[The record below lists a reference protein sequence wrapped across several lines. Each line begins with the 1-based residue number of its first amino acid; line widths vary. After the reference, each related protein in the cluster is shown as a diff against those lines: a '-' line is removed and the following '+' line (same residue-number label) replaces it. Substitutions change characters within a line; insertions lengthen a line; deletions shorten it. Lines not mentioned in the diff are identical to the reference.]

1 MKFLSALAA
10 GLFATT
16 VASLAIPEPEAV
28 AEALPE
34 AHPEAVPAA
43 FASLTDVQIIK
54 YTVKDWYADT
64 AIVSKFLDNIA
75 KKTFRSDSEFTKAAK
90 VAWLAEYSSTAPT
103 WGNKAVLD
111 SYLAGKN
118 GSNDSNGTEQ
128 GNGTWT
134 GEQSYGQKVK
144 TLLEELKNKNWRRD
158 GKNIQQIA
166 VEINDSRCEYVL
178 PAIDGYFQQASNL
191 VASYNPSKPDLSLR
205 SVRAVRAKAC
215 GAGRYARE
223 VADSLLVEDVE
234 G

>member
-16 VASLAIPEPEAV
+16 VTSLAIPDPEAV

-34 AHPEAVPAA
+34 PDPEAVPAA

-75 KKTFRSDSEFTKAAK
+75 KKNFRSDAEFTKAAK

-118 GSNDSNGTEQ
+118 GSNGSNGTEQ
-128 GNGTWT
+128 GNGTWYVPSHAQSNVLYHVPSETNNRKT
-134 GEQSYGQKVK
+134 G
-144 TLLEELKNKNWRRD
+144 
-158 GKNIQQIA
+158 
-166 VEINDSRCEYVL
+166 
-178 PAIDGYFQQASNL
+178 PASNPT
-191 VASYNPSKPDLSLR
+191 AKR
-205 SVRAVRAKAC
+205 SRTF
-215 GAGRYARE
+215 
-223 VADSLLVEDVE
+223 
-234 G
+234 